1 MSYEVTITPEENY
14 LRVVVTGNS
23 SYENAADLWKTIA
36 AECKKHNCFNILGEQ
51 TLNNGMPTIDAW
63 NHQTIFAEAGI
74 TAKFLIAWVDLNP
87 KTFANTDFIRTVL
100 SNRDIGYG
108 KVFSDAVK
116 AKSWLLTKIA
126 NKR

>member
-1 MSYEVTITPEENY
+1 MSYQVTITLEENY
-14 LRVVVTGNS
+14 LHVVVTGNS
-23 SYENAADLWKTIA
+23 SYENALDLWKTIA
-36 AECKKHNCFNILGEQ
+36 AECKKRDCFNILGEQ

-74 TAKFLIAWVDLNP
+74 TAKFLIAWVDHNP

-108 KVFSDAVK
+108 KVFSNAAK
-116 AKSWLLTKIA
+116 AKSWLLTKIT

>member
-23 SYENAADLWKTIA
+23 TYENAADLWKTIA
-36 AECKKHNCFNILGEQ
+36 AECKKQNCFNILGQ
-51 TLNNGMPTIDAW
+51 QMLNNGVSTLDAW
-63 NHQTIFAEAGI
+63 NHQTIFSEAGI
-74 TAKFLIAWVDLNP
+74 TAKFLIAWVDHNP

-116 AKSWLLTKIA
+116 AKAWLLTKIA